1 MNMRRYSS
9 PPRSTSDSRSDVG
22 WKLRERYLRRNAEV
36 PITVDSNHGEGSVR
50 STRSMRTTRTNA
62 PIPSGFG
69 GSSSMRT
76 SRSVGFGEEGPLG
89 NRVGSRVRSR
99 FASNRSSRNSDS
111 DMSMDSTHSS
121 SSTVSMRST
130 GSSRSSLG
138 SALGRLPGRQ
148 RTIRGSS
155 LGSGGLDKN
164 SCHSISSRS
173 SLSSAR
179 SSRYSSSAM
188 TMGSSNSQNQGE
200 IDPSLPPAFRV
211 ALRVEQ
217 QRRRIKNQK
226 DDSSC
231 LGSVASH
238 CSTTANSTCD
248 WESLKDG
255 SDSDD
260 SSIDSADS
268 FAAMDSDDD
277 SDDEAVIQSRTQLAK
292 QELEMKN
299 ANKRRGRNSRF
310 KSKSLS
316 LGNSQP
322 LGLIVEEK

>member
-1 MNMRRYSS
+1 
-9 PPRSTSDSRSDVG
+9 
-22 WKLRERYLRRNAEV
+22 
-36 PITVDSNHGEGSVR
+36 
-50 STRSMRTTRTNA
+50 
-62 PIPSGFG
+62 
-69 GSSSMRT
+69 
-76 SRSVGFGEEGPLG
+76 
-89 NRVGSRVRSR
+89 
-99 FASNRSSRNSDS
+99 
-111 DMSMDSTHSS
+111 
-121 SSTVSMRST
+121 
-130 GSSRSSLG
+130 
-138 SALGRLPGRQ
+138 
-148 RTIRGSS
+148 
-155 LGSGGLDKN
+155 
-164 SCHSISSRS
+164 
-173 SLSSAR
+173 
-179 SSRYSSSAM
+179 M
-188 TMGSSNSQNQGE
+188 TMGSSNSRNQGV

-226 DDSSC
+226 DDGSC